1 MTISAAAGN
10 APRVH
15 ILGAACALGAP
26 HAGSA
31 HAPSALRSAQLMRSL
46 IAAGVDAQWVDT
58 LHPVADTD
66 DAFDMR
72 TRLELNGA
80 FARALANAVAALPA
94 GAFPF
99 VLGGDH
105 AIASGTWRG
114 VGRRLGHAPGLIWI
128 DAHLDSHTALTT
140 HSGNIHGMPLA
151 ALLGEGDPALA
162 AIAGPTLDPQRTCVI
177 GARAWEAEER
187 ALLQRLGVR
196 VFAMDEVRAR
206 GLAAVFCDALN
217 IVRAGA
223 PGFGLSLDLDAIE
236 PSTLPAVTC
245 PEVGG
250 IDPAALVAALR
261 HLRACEDFVA
271 LELVE
276 YRPDLDPEGDSA
288 HWIAA
293 FAAAALGPR
302 PERCKSAM
310 KRAPSLCQ
318 H

>member
-1 MTISAAAGN
+1 MTISAVARNG
-10 APRVH
+10 PQVL
-15 ILGAACALGAP
+15 ILGAASALGAP

-31 HAPSALRSAQLMRSL
+31 HAPAALRRAQLMHSL
-46 IAAGVDAQWVDT
+46 AAAGVNAQWAGT
-58 LHPVADTD
+58 LHPATDTD
-66 DAFDMR
+66 DTADMR

-80 FARALANAVAALPA
+80 FARTLADTLAALPA
-94 GAFPF
+94 GALPF

-114 VGRRLGHAPGLIWI
+114 VGRRLGHAPGLLWI
-128 DAHLDSHTALTT
+128 DAHLDSHTAFTT

-151 ALLGEGDPALA
+151 ALLGEGDTALT
-162 AIAGPTLDPQRTCVI
+162 AIAGPTLDPLRTCVV
-177 GARAWEAEER
+177 GARAWEAEEL

-196 VFAMDEVRAR
+196 VFTMDEVRAR
-206 GLAAVFCDALN
+206 GLAAVFCDALD

-223 PGFGLSLDLDAIE
+223 RGFGLSLDLDAIE
-236 PSTLPAVTC
+236 PAALPAVTC

-250 IDPAALVAALR
+250 IDPAALVVALR
-261 HLRACEDFVA
+261 RLRGCEDLVA

-276 YRPDLDPEGDSA
+276 YRPDLDPAGDSA
-288 HWIAA
+288 HWIVE

-302 PERCKSAM
+302 PQRCKSAM
-310 KRAPSLCQ
+310 EPAQSLCQ

>member
-1 MTISAAAGN
+1 MTISAAARSG
-10 APRVH
+10 PQVH

-26 HAGSA
+26 HEGSA
-31 HAPSALRSAQLMRSL
+31 HAPAALRSAQLMRSL
-46 IAAGVDAQWVDT
+46 IAAGVDAQWADT
-58 LHPVADTD
+58 LHPAADAGN
-66 DAFDMR
+66 AFDMH

-80 FARALANAVAALPA
+80 FARTLADAVAALPT
-94 GAFPF
+94 GVLPF

-151 ALLGEGDPALA
+151 ALLSEGDAALT
-162 AIAGPTLDPQRTCVI
+162 AIAGPALDPQRTCII
-177 GARAWEAEER
+177 GARVWEAEEH

-196 VFAMDEVRAR
+196 VFTMDEVHAR
-206 GLAAVFCDALN
+206 GLAAVFCDALD

-223 PGFGLSLDLDAIE
+223 AGFGLSLDLDAIE
-236 PSTLPAVTC
+236 PSALPAVTC

-250 IDPAALVAALR
+250 IDPAALVAVLHR
-261 HLRACEDFVA
+261 LRACEDFVA

-288 HWIAA
+288 QWIAA